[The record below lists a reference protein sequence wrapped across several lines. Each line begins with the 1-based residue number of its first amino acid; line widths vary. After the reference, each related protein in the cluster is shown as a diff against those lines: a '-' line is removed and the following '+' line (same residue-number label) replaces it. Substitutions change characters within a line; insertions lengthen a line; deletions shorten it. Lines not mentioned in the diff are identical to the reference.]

1 MPRGDAPT
9 TERRSRLFRRFPVLR
24 SAARAWVFR
33 SAEARF
39 AGFRSATI
47 GGLMQRFAMSYLRSQ
62 VADPAL
68 RTKLTPHY
76 RIGCKRILLSSD
88 FYRVMTR
95 SNVELV
101 TEPITSAVGREIVTA
116 DGNRREFD
124 VLIAGTGFN
133 ATEPS
138 VARLVRG
145 IGGITLSETW
155 SPHMEALHG
164 TTVMG
169 FPNLFLLVGPN
180 SALGHNSIV
189 HIIEAQIGYVLK
201 ALDAMRTSGAA
212 SVVPTLEAQ
221 QHYNRRVQADL
232 ADSVWL
238 SGGCSSYYI
247 DAGGRNTTLWPHRA
261 ALFCSSVRQFDS
273 SEYHFEPAR
282 VTSPG

>member
-1 MPRGDAPT
+1 M
-9 TERRSRLFRRFPVLR
+9 
-24 SAARAWVFR
+24 
-33 SAEARF
+33 
-39 AGFRSATI
+39 
-47 GGLMQRFAMSYLRSQ
+47 
-62 VADPAL
+62 
-68 RTKLTPHY
+68 
-76 RIGCKRILLSSD
+76 
-88 FYRVMTR
+88 
-95 SNVELV
+95 
-101 TEPITSAVGREIVTA
+101 
-116 DGNRREFD
+116 
-124 VLIAGTGFN
+124 LIAGTGFN